1 MITGIN
7 ETENDQIE
15 SDISKGEK
23 QKVQALLITFP
34 LTSWLCKSGEL
45 REGWIGRRLREV
57 STI

>member
-7 ETENDQIE
+7 ETENDRIE
-15 SDISKGEK
+15 SDISKSEK

-45 REGWIGRRLREV
+45 REG
-57 STI
+57 